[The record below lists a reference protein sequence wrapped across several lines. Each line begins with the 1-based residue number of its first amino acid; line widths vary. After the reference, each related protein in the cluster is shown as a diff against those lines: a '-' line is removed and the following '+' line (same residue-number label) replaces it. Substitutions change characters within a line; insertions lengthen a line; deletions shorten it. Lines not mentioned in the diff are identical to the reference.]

1 MKFEEIRQFN
11 NLSRNK
17 AKKKPFILKYRWE
30 DIAIILNMPES
41 MYKLNRKRAR
51 EIIEKA
57 YTIATRLGYLLRVE
71 NDVAVDVLYLNEEFF
86 PQGRELFGQQKNGG
100 NFQTLKNE

>member
-11 NLSRNK
+11 NLQKNK
-17 AKKKPFILKYRWE
+17 AKKKPFVIKKSWEEIAQILY
-30 DIAIILNMPES
+30 MPES
-41 MYKLNRKRAR
+41 MYKLNRKRAQ

-71 NDVAVDVLYLNEEFF
+71 NDGAVDVLYLNEEFF
-86 PQGRELFGQQKNGG
+86 PQGRELV
-100 NFQTLKNE
+100 